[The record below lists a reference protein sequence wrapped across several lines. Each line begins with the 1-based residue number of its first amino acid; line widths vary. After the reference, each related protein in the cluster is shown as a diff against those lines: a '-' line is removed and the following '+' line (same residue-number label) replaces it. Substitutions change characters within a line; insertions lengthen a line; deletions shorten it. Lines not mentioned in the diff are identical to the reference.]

1 MPRHARPHIGF
12 GPWLG
17 CGKAAVARRTT
28 RDTVTVLAALSAP
41 DVAVVTLVVVARLL
55 IPLLIPRWPLM
66 ILVAF
71 TLDGVDNGLL
81 SLLTDVDMSADGPY
95 QSWDKALDIYYQSI
109 AYLSA
114 MRNWTSRPAFR
125 IAQALFYYRLIGVVA
140 FELTHERALLLV
152 FPNTFEFFFIA
163 YELIRMR
170 REPTRWGL
178 RFWLLLAGGLWVFVK
193 LPQEWW
199 IHVAQLDFTDTVAD
213 HPWVGVAGV
222 VGAAVLAAVGWF
234 VARPRMGPPDWP
246 WRIAADP
253 PPAVDAAARPVSAP
267 EIAEKVALLA
277 LVCVIFAEIL
287 PGIDARPWQVAV
299 GVGCVVV
306 LNAVITIG
314 SAGRV
319 GTAASAGRFAALLG
333 VNLLLVFA
341 ASAALT
347 GPAAFQLGGGLFF
360 AFLLSVII
368 GLYDV
373 CKPVRDAR
381 DRAAVTA

>member
-1 MPRHARPHIGF
+1 M
-12 GPWLG
+12 
-17 CGKAAVARRTT
+17 
-28 RDTVTVLAALSAP
+28 LAALSAP
-41 DVAVVTLVVVARLL
+41 DTAAVALIVGARLL
-55 IPLLIPRWPLM
+55 IPLLIPRWPLV

-71 TLDGVDNGLL
+71 ALDGIDNGLL
-81 SLLTDVDMSADGPY
+81 SAFTDVDMSADGPY

-109 AYLSA
+109 AYLAA

-125 IAQALFYYRLIGVVA
+125 IAQFLFYYRLVGVVA
-140 FELTHERALLLV
+140 FELTQERALLLV

-163 YELIRMR
+163 YELIRLR

-178 RFWLLLAGGLWVFVK
+178 RFWLLVAAGLWVFVK

-213 HPWVGVAGV
+213 HPWVGAVAV
-222 VGAAVLAAVGWF
+222 VGGAALAAVGWF

-253 PPAVDAAARPVSAP
+253 PPAVDCATRPVSPP
-267 EIAEKVALLA
+267 EVAEKVGLLA

-287 PGIDARPWQVAV
+287 PGIDARPWQVAA
-299 GVGCVVV
+299 GVACVVV
-306 LNAVITIG
+306 ANAAITIG
-314 SAGRV
+314 TGGVA
-319 GTAASAGRFAALLG
+319 GTAAAGGRFAALLA

-341 ASAALT
+341 ASALLT
-347 GPAAFQLGGGLFF
+347 GPADFQLGGGLFF

-373 CKPVRDAR
+373 CKPVRNAR
-381 DRAAVTA
+381 DGPALSAGW

>member
-1 MPRHARPHIGF
+1 M
-12 GPWLG
+12 
-17 CGKAAVARRTT
+17 
-28 RDTVTVLAALSAP
+28 LAALSAP
-41 DVAVVTLVVVARLL
+41 DTAVVVLIVAARLL
-55 IPLLIPRWPLM
+55 IPLLIPRWPLI

-71 TLDGVDNGLL
+71 ALDGIDNGLL
-81 SLLTDVDMSADGPY
+81 SAFTDVDMSADGPY

-109 AYLSA
+109 AYLAA

-125 IAQALFYYRLIGVVA
+125 IAQFLFYYRLVGVVA

-163 YELIRMR
+163 YELIRLR

-178 RFWLLLAGGLWVFVK
+178 RFWLLVAAGLWVFVK

-213 HPWVGVAGV
+213 HPWVGVVAV
-222 VGAAVLAAVGWF
+222 VGGVVLAAVGWF
-234 VARPRMGPPDWP
+234 VARPRMGPPDWS

-253 PPAVDAAARPVSAP
+253 APAVDGAARPVSLP
-267 EIAEKVALLA
+267 EVAEKVALLA

-299 GVGCVVV
+299 GVACVVV
-306 LNAVITIG
+306 ANAAITIG
-314 SAGRV
+314 TGGLAGV
-319 GTAASAGRFAALLG
+319 AAAGSRFAALLA

-341 ASAALT
+341 ASAVLT
-347 GPAAFQLGGGLFF
+347 GAADFQLGAGLFF

-373 CKPVRDAR
+373 CKPVGDAR
-381 DRAAVTA
+381 EAAAH

>member
-1 MPRHARPHIGF
+1 M
-12 GPWLG
+12 
-17 CGKAAVARRTT
+17 
-28 RDTVTVLAALSAP
+28 LAALSAP
-41 DVAVVTLVVVARLL
+41 DTVLVVAVVLARLL
-55 IPLLIPRWPLM
+55 IPLLIPRWPLF

-71 TLDGVDNGLL
+71 ALDGIDNGLL
-81 SLLTDVDMSADGPY
+81 AAFTDVDLSADGPY

-109 AYLSA
+109 AYLAA

-125 IAQALFYYRLIGVVA
+125 IATFLFFYRLVGVVA
-140 FELTHERALLLV
+140 FELTGERVLLLV

-163 YELIRMR
+163 YELIRLR

-178 RFWLLLAGGLWVFVK
+178 RFWLLVAAGLWVFVK

-213 HPWVGVAGV
+213 YPWVGAVAV
-222 VGAAVLAAVGWF
+222 VGGLALAAIGWF
-234 VARPRMGPPDWP
+234 VARPRMGPPDWS

-253 PPAVDAAARPVSAP
+253 PPAVSPGTRPVSAP

-277 LVCVIFAEIL
+277 LLCVIYVEIL

-299 GVGCVVV
+299 GIACIVV
-306 LNAVITIG
+306 LNAVIAIG
-314 SAGRV
+314 SGGQV
-319 GTAASAGRFAALLG
+319 GAAAAVRRFAALLS

-341 ASAALT
+341 ASAVLT
-347 GPAAFQLGGGLFF
+347 GPADFQLGAGLFF

-373 CKPVRDAR
+373 CKPARDAR
-381 DRAAVTA
+381 DRA

>member
-1 MPRHARPHIGF
+1 M
-12 GPWLG
+12 
-17 CGKAAVARRTT
+17 
-28 RDTVTVLAALSAP
+28 LAALSAP
-41 DVAVVTLVVVARLL
+41 DAAVVVLIVGARLL

-71 TLDGVDNGLL
+71 ALDGIDNGLL
-81 SLLTDVDMSADGPY
+81 SSFTDVDMSADGPY

-109 AYLSA
+109 AYLAA

-125 IAQALFYYRLIGVVA
+125 IAQFLFFYRLVGVVA
-140 FELTHERALLLV
+140 FELTGERALLLV

-163 YELIRMR
+163 YELIRLR
-170 REPTRWGL
+170 REPARWGL
-178 RFWLLLAGGLWVFVK
+178 RFWLLVAAGLWVFVK

-199 IHVAQLDFTDTVAD
+199 IHIAQLDFTDTVSD
-213 HPWVGVAGV
+213 HPWVGVVAV
-222 VGAAVLAAVGWF
+222 VGGIALAAVGWF

-253 PPAVDAAARPVSAP
+253 LPAVPAQARPVSAP
-267 EIAEKVALLA
+267 EIAEKVTLRALI
-277 LVCVIFAEIL
+277 CVIFAEIL
-287 PGIDARPWQVAV
+287 PSIDVPAWQVAV

-306 LNAVITIG
+306 LNAAITIG
-314 SAGRV
+314 SGGQP
-319 GTAASAGRFAALLG
+319 GTVAAIRRFASLLA

-341 ASAALT
+341 ASAVLT
-347 GPAAFQLGGGLFF
+347 GPADFQLGAGLFF
-360 AFLLSVII
+360 AFLLSVIL

-381 DRAAVTA
+381 DAQPADPAATTRRP

>member
-1 MPRHARPHIGF
+1 MMAWRVRPHIGC
-12 GPWLG
+12 GPRLG
-17 CGKAAVARRTT
+17 CGKSVAVRPTG
-28 RDTVTVLAALSAP
+28 DTVAVLAALSAP
-41 DVAVVTLVVVARLL
+41 DTALVVLIVGARLL
-55 IPLLIPRWPLM
+55 IPLLIPRWPLV

-81 SLLTDVDMSADGPY
+81 STFTDVDMSADGPY

-125 IAQALFYYRLIGVVA
+125 IAQFLFYYRLVGVAA
-140 FELTHERALLLV
+140 FELTGERALLLV

-178 RFWLLLAGGLWVFVK
+178 RFWLLVAAGLWVFVK

-213 HPWVGVAGV
+213 HPWVGVVAVLG
-222 VGAAVLAAVGWF
+222 GAALAVVGWF

-253 PPAVDAAARPVSAP
+253 APVVDGAARPVSAP

-287 PGIDARPWQVAV
+287 PSIDARPWQVAV
-299 GVGCVVV
+299 GVACVVV
-306 LNAVITIG
+306 LNAVVVVG
-314 SAGRV
+314 SGGRV
-319 GTAASAGRFAALLG
+319 GVVASVSRFAALLG

-341 ASAALT
+341 ASAVLT
-347 GPAAFQLGGGLFF
+347 GAADFQLGGGLFF

-373 CKPVRDAR
+373 CKPVGDAR
-381 DRAAVTA
+381 EAAAR

>member
-1 MPRHARPHIGF
+1 M
-12 GPWLG
+12 
-17 CGKAAVARRTT
+17 
-28 RDTVTVLAALSAP
+28 LAALSAP
-41 DVAVVTLVVVARLL
+41 DAAVVVLIVGARLL

-71 TLDGVDNGLL
+71 ALDGIDNGLL
-81 SLLTDVDMSADGPY
+81 SSFTDVDMSADGPY

-109 AYLSA
+109 AYLAA

-125 IAQALFYYRLIGVVA
+125 IAQFLFFYRLVGVVA
-140 FELTHERALLLV
+140 FELTGERALLLV

-163 YELIRMR
+163 YELIRLR
-170 REPTRWGL
+170 REPARWGP
-178 RFWLLLAGGLWVFVK
+178 RFWLLVAAGLWVFVK

-199 IHVAQLDFTDTVAD
+199 IHIAQLDFTDTVAD
-213 HPWVGVAGV
+213 HPWVGAVAL
-222 VGAAVLAAVGWF
+222 VGGAGLAAVGWF

-253 PPAVDAAARPVSAP
+253 PPAVDPHTRPVRAP
-267 EIAEKVALLA
+267 EVAEKVALLA
-277 LVCVIFAEIL
+277 LICVIFAEIL
-287 PGIDARPWQVAV
+287 PSIDVPPWQVAV

-306 LNAVITIG
+306 LNATIAIG
-314 SAGRV
+314 SGGQQ
-319 GTAASAGRFAALLG
+319 GTAAAVRRFAALLA

-341 ASAALT
+341 ASAVLT
-347 GPAAFQLGGGLFF
+347 GPADFQLGAGLFF

-373 CKPVRDAR
+373 CKPARDAR
-381 DRAAVTA
+381 DAGGP